1 MFLTGLIKFNVSGVP
16 LLSNS
21 NSSVLPWH
29 WLSPSMCRLLPASP
43 TPLCP
48 KLSPHI
54 ATFALVILIS
64 VKITSSGELIGYTEL
79 IIKNMYILLFID
91 YYYFCCIS
99 FASET
104 FYDTLLYAYISQMF
118 LRLVVKYSPTH
129 HQWAPVVTGLTG
141 LTRCIHFLPFRV
153 SVPLSFPGFPG
164 IISETNSF

>member
-1 MFLTGLIKFNVSGVP
+1 MFLEFHCFLTL
-16 LLSNS
+16 
-21 NSSVLPWH
+21 
-29 WLSPSMCRLLPASP
+29 
-43 TPLCP
+43 TPLCSRDTGFLLQCAVYFQLHLL
-48 KLSPHI
+48 LSAQNSPPTI

-99 FASET
+99 FAPET

-141 LTRCIHFLPFRV
+141 LPRCIRFLPFHV

-164 IISETNSF
+164 IISETKSF